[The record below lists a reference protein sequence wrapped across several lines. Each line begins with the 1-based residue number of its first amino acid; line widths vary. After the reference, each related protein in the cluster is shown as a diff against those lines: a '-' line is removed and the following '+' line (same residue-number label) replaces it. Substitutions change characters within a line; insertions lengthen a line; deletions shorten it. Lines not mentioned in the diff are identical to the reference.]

1 MFKKSVVV
9 GVSITPEAGLEV
21 AQIDYAS
28 KMILKYGRRPIDY
41 NIVRKEIADLDLF
54 KETLLD
60 LLFELEIPKG
70 SELVLSMPTV
80 VFKVVD
86 YPASMDGMQIE
97 SAIEEELYDNQYL
110 RDTDPCIS
118 YTIVEKSLQFNKVAY
133 TAIQSSTIIEIM
145 LSLKDNGYN
154 VKTVDT
160 SVNCVLNSLTYLN
173 RVSTEPGKN
182 WVLLIVEN
190 SCCRVISVSDRHYLD
205 VMEEKISIGEVL
217 SDAENY
223 STVISAVEPIL
234 RQLPSSYLCVVSKT
248 NVISAEMLANK
259 LTYSAP
265 IFYQEANSFR
275 KEDLL
280 LVSPQLEEADLKT
293 LTLDVIGASIHPEY
307 ERNLP
312 MSFNFFNRT
321 LGDIYMQEQPPEI
334 EINGK
339 HIVLSADKLIMF
351 FLMIALVLGLIFG
364 SIFCWY
370 KIETNKMIDHIDNM
384 NAEIREIEA
393 YIAAHKDITTDDFDE
408 GEEIRKGLTHN
419 KNVYSY
425 YTIVGTEIPQ
435 KLWLTHLNLG
445 SKTTIEGQADN
456 IESVYAFFRNIKDY
470 SPNTDVSLQKLGLAT
485 SGIPNTK
492 ELDTESILT
501 MLDADFYEFCISND
515 NNAGKSGSGQKS
527 QDGLPGNLELINN

>member
-28 KMILKYGRRPIDY
+28 KMILKYGRKPIDY
-41 NIVRKEIADLDLF
+41 NIVRREIADLDLF
-54 KETLLD
+54 KESLQD
-60 LLFELEIPKG
+60 LLEELEIPKG
-70 SELVLSMPTV
+70 AEIVISIPTV
-80 VFKVVD
+80 LFKVTD
-86 YPASMDGMQIE
+86 YPASMDAMQIE
-97 SAIEEELYDNQYL
+97 NAIEDELYDNQYL
-110 RDTDPCIS
+110 RDTDPCVS
-118 YTIVEKSLQFNKVAY
+118 YSIVEKSLQFNKVAF
-133 TAIQSSTIIEIM
+133 TAVQRSAIIEIM

-154 VKTVDT
+154 IRIVDT
-160 SVNCVLNSLTYLN
+160 SVNSVLNSLIYLK

-190 SCCRVISVSDRHYLD
+190 SCCRILSISDRHYLD
-205 VMEEKISIGEVL
+205 IMEEKISIGEVL

-223 STVISAVEPIL
+223 STVINAVEPIL
-234 RQLPSSYLCVVSKT
+234 KQLPSSYLCVVSKT
-248 NVISAEMLANK
+248 NVISAEILSNK

-280 LVSPQLEEADLKT
+280 LASPELEDADLQT
-293 LTLDVIGASIHPEY
+293 LTLDVIGACIYPEY
-307 ERNLP
+307 AKTSP
-312 MSFNFFNRT
+312 MMFNFFNRT
-321 LGDIYMQEQPPEI
+321 LGDLYLQEQPPELFD
-334 EINGK
+334 GK
-339 HIVLSADKLIMF
+339 LVLSTDKLIMF
-351 FLMIALVLGLIFG
+351 FLIIMLVLGLIFG
-364 SIFCWY
+364 SIFFWY
-370 KIETNKMIDHIDNM
+370 KMETNKMKSNIEDM
-384 NAEIREIEA
+384 NAEIQQIEA

-408 GEEIRKGLTHN
+408 GEEIRKGLASN

-445 SKTTIEGQADN
+445 DKTTIEGQADN

-470 SPNTDVSLQKLGLAT
+470 SPDSDVSLQKLGLAT
-485 SGIPNTK
+485 SGVPNMK

-515 NNAGKSGSGQKS
+515 SNAGNSKSKSG
-527 QDGLPGNLELINN
+527 GLPGELELIN